1 MDTVIYYHYIY
12 EFIQMDEKD
21 RFNQSHVYLKSES
34 LVNGYS
40 KDFWNVLDNDTTLLL
55 ELLIKQKC

>member
-1 MDTVIYYHYIY
+1 
-12 EFIQMDEKD
+12 MDEKD

-40 KDFWNVLDNDTTLLL
+40 KDFWNLLDNDTILLL
-55 ELLIKQKC
+55 ELINQKR